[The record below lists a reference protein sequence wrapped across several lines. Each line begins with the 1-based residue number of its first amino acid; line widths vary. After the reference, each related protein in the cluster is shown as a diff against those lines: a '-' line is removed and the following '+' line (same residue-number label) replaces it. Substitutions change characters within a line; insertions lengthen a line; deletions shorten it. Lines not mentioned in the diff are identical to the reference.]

1 MMTFEASMRKMIV
14 MNWTSRTAVSGD
26 DDLRMSEAIFP
37 KIRSAKRMPEARVT
51 TDLLPNI
58 TPSVP
63 IRATVT
69 VRARFCPGSISKGLE
84 NVIHGAVNR

>member
-1 MMTFEASMRKMIV
+1 M
-14 MNWTSRTAVSGD
+14 
-26 DDLRMSEAIFP
+26 RMSEATFP
-37 KIRSAKRMPEARVT
+37 RIRRAKRMPEARVT
-51 TDLLPNI
+51 IDLLLNI

-84 NVIHGAVNR
+84 NVIHGAMNR